1 MSGHGGRACTNRNA
15 RSLAMLTKSECL
27 RRGAAH
33 KARAFRSG
41 AGSPQGG
48 GSVWGNIVITACLI
62 ALSARN
68 SSDRLF
74 LQLVSGSKASIFVRK
89 TLQVFPCEIK
99 KAFAFLSSQ
108 KRPAF
113 FDEDDVCAGFRTSLQ
128 PACIMTSRKK
138 NRPRLVIPY
147 VRHDTW
153 RTYPS
158 DNSQDSPES
167 CACRPL
173 PADRLSPL

>member
-99 KAFAFLSSQ
+99 KALAFLSSQ
-108 KRPAF
+108 KRSAF
-113 FDEDDVCAGFRTSLQ
+113 FDEDDVCGRSQELRCSLSELSFGLS
-128 PACIMTSRKK
+128 AYKRGCRKAAALLHYFLLK
-138 NRPRLVIPY
+138 
-147 VRHDTW
+147 
-153 RTYPS
+153 
-158 DNSQDSPES
+158 
-167 CACRPL
+167 
-173 PADRLSPL
+173 